1 MSFSGLMTLEE
12 LNLQLG
18 EYAVCMAK
26 RNPFSSY
33 YPMVIRK
40 VKNGYICPALETYIT
55 DISGGFRI
63 PDPTMGDAAGTNNNV
78 RDGGASTAIL
88 GDGDDIWYLTP
99 TMAKL
104 NTASSKTCITR
115 IPSSICSP
123 FALTMVI
130 SIRSMAAGLGKHS
143 SKQKKKLKTPCYKK
157 GNNYAKQQNQIS
169 GRMLC
174 RAGNVHYWNLPIH
187 ERSKKRCSQ

>member
-1 MSFSGLMTLEE
+1 MSFSGLTTLEE

-63 PDPTMGDAAGTNNNV
+63 PDPTKGDAAGTNNNV

-88 GDGDDIWYLTP
+88 GEGDDIWYL
-99 TMAKL
+99 
-104 NTASSKTCITR
+104 NTDYGEIEHG
-115 IPSSICSP
+115 IIE
-123 FALTMVI
+123 
-130 SIRSMAAGLGKHS
+130 
-143 SKQKKKLKTPCYKK
+143 
-157 GNNYAKQQNQIS
+157 
-169 GRMLC
+169 
-174 RAGNVHYWNLPIH
+174 NVHYKNSKLDMFTVRFDNGDIDSFDGCWFGKTFFQTKEKAKNAMLQ
-187 ERSKKRCSQ
+187 ERK

>member
-1 MSFSGLMTLEE
+1 MSFSGLTTLEE

-63 PDPTMGDAAGTNNNV
+63 PDPTKGEVEGSDYKNCAGK
-78 RDGGASTAIL
+78 AH
-88 GDGDDIWYLTP
+88 
-99 TMAKL
+99 
-104 NTASSKTCITR
+104 
-115 IPSSICSP
+115 
-123 FALTMVI
+123 
-130 SIRSMAAGLGKHS
+130 SIRGGIT
-143 SKQKKKLKTPCYKK
+143 SK
-157 GNNYAKQQNQIS
+157 
-169 GRMLC
+169 
-174 RAGNVHYWNLPIH
+174 
-187 ERSKKRCSQ
+187 ERK